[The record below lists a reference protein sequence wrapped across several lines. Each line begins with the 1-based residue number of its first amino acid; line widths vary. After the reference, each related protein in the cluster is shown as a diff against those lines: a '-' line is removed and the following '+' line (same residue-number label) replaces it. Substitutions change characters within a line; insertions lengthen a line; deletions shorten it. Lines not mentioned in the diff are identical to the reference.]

1 MKFNLKGVK
10 GTASNHL
17 KAWGIYDVVFRGV
30 EYVEGTSAKG
40 NAWQGMQ
47 VTFAGDAGTYSKTFF
62 CPGDGAE
69 ERLSGESN
77 GRKWTLPSN
86 AEVFSAVLAHLGEN
100 LSPDKYKKF
109 QELEWD
115 LPKDFEKLVAKFDEA
130 LAPAKNKATT
140 LKLVANKKNYADIPN
155 FVSVNS
161 KGDAVINNNWVG
173 KNVAFTDKELIAKE
187 KRANE
192 KPTEMSTATGIDTT
206 NKDIDLDALNRE
218 L

>member
-109 QELEWD
+109 QELEFE
-115 LPKDFEKLVAKFDEA
+115 LPRDFKQLVAKFDEA

>member
-1 MKFNLKGVK
+1 M
-10 GTASNHL
+10 
-17 KAWGIYDVVFRGV
+17 
-30 EYVEGTSAKG
+30 
-40 NAWQGMQ
+40 
-47 VTFAGDAGTYSKTFF
+47 
-62 CPGDGAE
+62 
-69 ERLSGESN
+69 
-77 GRKWTLPSN
+77 PSN
-86 AEVFSAVLAHLGEN
+86 AEVFSCTLAHLGEN
-100 LSPDKYKKF
+100 LSPNKYKKF

-115 LPKDFEKLVAKFDEA
+115 LPKDFEQLVAKFDEA

-173 KNVAFTDKELIAKE
+173 KNVAFTDRELIAKE

-206 NKDIDLDALNRE
+206 NNDIDLDALNRD